1 MIRIFD
7 SARWIL
13 ITKAVLQRKTWPEI
27 DGDFKQ
33 TMKRLKRLSQAVDSE
48 AEAARMRVDG
58 ERNAEILAVMQA
70 LQASRINQQSLPCYC
85 IPSGISGRFYGRENV
100 IKSIEEALQPRQNA
114 SNIRSFA
121 LYGMG
126 GVGKTQIAL
135 RYATSHRNDYDAIL
149 WISAD
154 NSIKMAQS
162 FLEVAQRLELM
173 PDNQEA
179 QDSSAAITK
188 LKIWLGQTGNR
199 THQGRHEYMC
209 LLTACSLSL
218 APHLR

>member
-1 MIRIFD
+1 M
-7 SARWIL
+7 
-13 ITKAVLQRKTWPEI
+13 
-27 DGDFKQ
+27 
-33 TMKRLKRLSQAVDSE
+33 DSE
-48 AEAARMRVDG
+48 AEAARMRIDG
-58 ERNAEILAVMQA
+58 ERNAEILAVMHA
-70 LQASRINQQSLPCYC
+70 LQASRINQQLLPCYC
-85 IPSGISGRFYGRENV
+85 IPSGIGGRFYGRENA

-135 RYATSHRNDYDAIL
+135 RYATSHRDDYDAIL

-162 FLEVAQRLELM
+162 FLEVAQRLQLM

-199 THQGRHEYMC
+199 IH
-209 LLTACSLSL
+209 
-218 APHLR
+218 